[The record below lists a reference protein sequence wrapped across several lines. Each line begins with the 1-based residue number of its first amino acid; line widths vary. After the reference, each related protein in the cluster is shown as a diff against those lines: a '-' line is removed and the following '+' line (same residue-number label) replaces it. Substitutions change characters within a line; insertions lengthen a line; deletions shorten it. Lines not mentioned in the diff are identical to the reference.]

1 MGMCPL
7 RSVMNERE
15 TSVKKSRV
23 LLSAATLAATCIIGA
38 SLTGFAAL
46 DAEEVNAAD
55 AVAAI
60 QGVVPES
67 LSGLAAVSSDSDRAA
82 EVALPGG
89 TVDVPVD
96 PADGVGLVGSVR
108 IGLPFAQQASDAR
121 DSQVP
126 GVVAFD

>member
-1 MGMCPL
+1 MGRGPL

-23 LLSAATLAATCIIGA
+23 LMSAATLAATCIIGA

-46 DAEEVNAAD
+46 DAEEVNAVD
-55 AVAAI
+55 ALAAI

-67 LSGLAAVSSDSDRAA
+67 LSGLAAVTTDSDTAA
-82 EVALPGG
+82 AATLEGG
-89 TVDVPVD
+89 RVDVPVD
-96 PADGVGLVGSVR
+96 PADGLSLGDSVQ

-121 DSQVP
+121 DSQV
-126 GVVAFD
+126 